1 MNKVRIVGTMVVVG
15 GLILSAG
22 CGTTRPPVKETE
34 PQVVMPPLEP
44 VKEPV
49 VVEVKP
55 PVAEVQTK
63 TYVVKSGDSIGL
75 IAKRFK
81 VPSKD
86 VMKLN
91 KITNANKI
99 HIGQKLTL
107 PGYVDLNAPAPARP
121 KVKKAKPVVLSGDAY
136 VVKSGDMLG
145 SIAVAHKTTIKAI
158 KAANGLTSDK
168 LHVGQK
174 LAMPKGSAPVQKDEP
189 VAPADVTVP
198 AGQDVT
204 APEVVAPVPPK
215 SNEVLHVV
223 EPNQDLPS
231 IAVMYGVR
239 AEEVI
244 KLNNLTSP
252 DVKVGQ
258 TLKIPPTVE

>member
-22 CGTTRPPVKETE
+22 CGTTRPPVSEPE

-49 VVEVKP
+49 VMEVKT

-63 TYVVKSGDSIGL
+63 TYVVKSGDSIGM

-99 HIGQKLTL
+99 RIGQKLTL

-121 KVKKAKPVVLSGDAY
+121 KVKKAKPVVLSGDTY

-145 SIAVAHKTTIKAI
+145 SIAIAHNTTIKAI
-158 KAANGLTSDK
+158 KAANGLTSDR
-168 LHVGQK
+168 LQVGQK
-174 LAMPKGSAPVQKDEP
+174 LAMPKGAAPVRKDVTEAP
-189 VAPADVTVP
+189 AEVMPTENQDVAPFEDI
-198 AGQDVT
+198 
-204 APEVVAPVPPK
+204 APVPLK

-231 IAVMYGVR
+231 IALMYGVR

-244 KLNNLTSP
+244 KLNDLSSP

-258 TLKIPPTVE
+258 ALKIPPPVE